1 MARKRY
7 KLTGFARFFI
17 VMLFLAPIAY
27 FTAIYINEGENGLR
41 SIFDAEAAPE
51 KTEIVTTNSS
61 SKSKQELEKENQLL
75 MDSIQVLNR
84 KYHEL
89 RREYRL
95 LEREVTN

>member
-27 FTAIYINEGENGLR
+27 FTAIYINEGEDAVRN
-41 SIFDAEAAPE
+41 IFEGNSDNE
-51 KTEIVTTNSS
+51 KTEVVTTNTS
-61 SKSKQELEKENQLL
+61 SKSKNDLAEENRML
-75 MDSIQVLNR
+75 MDSINVLNR

-89 RREYRL
+89 RLEYKQ
-95 LEREVTN
+95 LEDKLGN

>member
-27 FTAIYINEGENGLR
+27 FTAIYINEGEGALR
-41 SIFDAEAAPE
+41 SIFEGKANKD
-51 KTEIVTTNSS
+51 KTEINVTESGN
-61 SKSKQELEKENQLL
+61 KSKQQLEKENQLL
-75 MDSIQVLNR
+75 MDSIQTLNR

-89 RREYRL
+89 RREMRL
-95 LEREVTN
+95 LEQESSN

>member
-17 VMLFLAPIAY
+17 VMLFLSPIAY
-27 FTAIYINEGENGLR
+27 FTAIYINEGEDAVR
-41 SIFDAEAAPE
+41 SIFEGDGKQE
-51 KTEIVTTNSS
+51 KTEVVTTNTSS
-61 SKSKQELEKENQLL
+61 NSKQELEKENQLL

-95 LEREVTN
+95 LEQESGN

>member
-27 FTAIYINEGENGLR
+27 FTAIYINEGEEGVR
-41 SIFDAEAAPE
+41 RIFEGNSGNE
-51 KTEIVTTNSS
+51 KTEVITTNTSN
-61 SKSKQELEKENQLL
+61 KSKNDLKAENRML

-89 RREYRL
+89 RLEYKK
-95 LEREVTN
+95 LEDASGN